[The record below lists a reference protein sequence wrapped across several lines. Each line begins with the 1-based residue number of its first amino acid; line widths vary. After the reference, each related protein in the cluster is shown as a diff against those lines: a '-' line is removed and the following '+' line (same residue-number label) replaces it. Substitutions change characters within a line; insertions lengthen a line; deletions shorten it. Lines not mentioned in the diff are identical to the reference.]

1 MGVHMFTVFQAVN
14 RRAVRALG
22 LARAGHIQKHLG
34 MGVPGLHTGHGAGAK
49 HAAVA
54 VQVSRFEFNGLC
66 FSVHV
71 IKPPSTNARIS
82 GCVH

>member
-22 LARAGHIQKHLG
+22 LTRAGHIQKHLG
-34 MGVPGLHTGHGAGAK
+34 VGVPGLHAGLGAGAK

-54 VQVSRFEFNGLC
+54 VQVSRFKFNGMW
-66 FSVHV
+66 FGVHV
-71 IKPPSTNARIS
+71 IRPPSANARI
-82 GCVH
+82 